1 MPLYPKKKKKRKC
14 DCPLRR
20 SAGSVD
26 SLIDQVRAIFRDFDR
41 GSDWNAIHGIGNP
54 AAAPII
60 TRYLAAI
67 RLEQSV
73 SATTPRRAP
82 PLFRDKPYKILR
94 HIIYKLTNP
103 NLSLI
108 QKYILLRD
116 RTFINRLSY
125 TGDRAGDLGTLL
137 TDQIFA
143 IPNNEGII
151 LN

>member
-1 MPLYPKKKKKRKC
+1 M
-14 DCPLRR
+14 RR

-26 SLIDQVRAIFRDFDR
+26 SLLGQVRAISRDFGR
-41 GSDWNAIHGIGNP
+41 GSDYNAILGIRNP
-54 AAAPII
+54 ATAPII
-60 TRYLAAI
+60 KRYLAAI

-73 SATTPRRAP
+73 SASTSRRAP
-82 PLFRDKPYKILR
+82 PLFKDKLYKILR